1 MPISLTKFA
10 NFFRANFFLTV
21 CKRKAIMKKI
31 KTLKNRNPFATAMML
46 RHGGGVKRHKDKT
59 KYTRKTKHKG
69 KNNELP

>member
-1 MPISLTKFA
+1 
-10 NFFRANFFLTV
+10 LTV
-21 CKRKAIMKKI
+21 VKGKPIMKKI